1 MFAQNPALRGYVLDD
16 QGEVRRHVSIF
27 VGGEQIRDRARQSD
41 AIPDGAEIYIMQ
53 ALSGGWGAFQS
64 LGIEGAFMNSQGNLA
79 GRDAQGTVSLGAR
92 RRGGA
97 DGAWRIAHVAHLAEK
112 CVDRSS

>member
-1 MFAQNPALRGYVLDD
+1 MVRVAFTANLRRHLDVPTLEVPGGTVHEALAAVFAQNPALRGYVLDD

-53 ALSGGWGAFQS
+53 ALSGG
-64 LGIEGAFMNSQGNLA
+64 
-79 GRDAQGTVSLGAR
+79 
-92 RRGGA
+92 
-97 DGAWRIAHVAHLAEK
+97 
-112 CVDRSS
+112 